1 MAFSAEIE
9 RVMDQGNCLMP
20 DINICQSDLANPTE
34 PFVTKIMVHYL
45 RCYGFRLEP
54 PYKIGSE
61 LGHSSREARVF
72 LIRVCRQVERIV
84 QISFPNKTYSYV
96 DIIKP
101 TVKKTLATLSY
112 LFNHLAYYKMF
123 KKKVLGPVEEAIK
136 LKESLTT
143 EVKAKSQQL
152 DQCSQKSKDCEVT
165 INQLKKD
172 LQDTQAKLLPLKK
185 SCSEH
190 ENTLE
195 LLTQQQTEQ
204 DKRIGH
210 WKQLVVEDSQVTELR
225 EKIKSASSHV
235 ESCKAELASKK
246 QETNEHRRIIENS
259 QHIATALEKATT
271 MISLCK
277 LDDYKES
284 CKQLETVE
292 KQLPTCKVNYQK
304 RLQDAE
310 AKKQE
315 LALRDQR
322 YEERNQENDAENHK
336 LHSELNQLQVDVEDR
351 KKRLEDLSNTLI
363 ELDQQNLGQD
373 QLYDILSEQIHEALG
388 QNWQMNST

>member
-1 MAFSAEIE
+1 MALSVEIE

-34 PFVTKIMVHYL
+34 PIVTKIMVHYL
-45 RCYGFRLEP
+45 RSFGFRLEP
-54 PYKIGSE
+54 PYKIGTE

-84 QISFPNKTYSYV
+84 QISFPNKTYTYM

-101 TVKKTLATLSY
+101 AVKKTLATLSY
-112 LFNHLAYYKMF
+112 LFNHLAYYKVF

-136 LKESLTT
+136 LKDSLTA

-152 DQCSQKSKDCEVT
+152 EQCSQKTKDCEVA
-165 INQLKKD
+165 INKLKKD

-190 ENTLE
+190 ENTME
-195 LLTQQQTEQ
+195 LIEQQQSEL

-210 WKQLVVEDSQVTELR
+210 WEQLVVEDSQVTELR
-225 EKIKSASSHV
+225 EKTKSASSHV
-235 ESCKAELASKK
+235 EICKAELASKK
-246 QETNEHRRIIENS
+246 QVTNEHRRMIENS
-259 QHIATALEKATT
+259 QHIATALDKATAVL
-271 MISLCK
+271 SQCK
-277 LDDYKES
+277 VDDYKES
-284 CKQLETVE
+284 LKQLEAVE
-292 KQLPTCKVNYQK
+292 KQLPTWKVNYQK
-304 RLQDAE
+304 LLQDAE

-315 LALRDQR
+315 LALCEQR

-336 LHSELNQLQVDVEDR
+336 LQNELKQLQVDVEDR
-351 KKRLEDLSNTLI
+351 KKRLEDLNNHLI
-363 ELDQQNLGQD
+363 ELDQRNLEQD
-373 QLYDILSEQIHEALG
+373 QLYAILSEQIHEALG
-388 QNWQMNST
+388 QNW